1 MRIFAPISRSY
12 RLLALG
18 AMVMATTLPSLAT
31 ADDST
36 EIAGTWT
43 WTWKDGEG
51 KTHKHVL
58 DLESAAG
65 KLTGR
70 ERFDDLESVKV
81 DDLKLKDKE
90 LSFVVTRGQRRAEYK
105 GKVIGPKTVNGVV
118 NVAVTGQT
126 NEYQWTAERAIETK
140 KN

>member
-1 MRIFAPISRSY
+1 LSHSTLM
-12 RLLALG
+12 LG
-18 AMVMATTLPSLAT
+18 VLVMAFALPRLAI

-36 EIAGTWT
+36 ELAGTWT
-43 WTWKDGEG
+43 WSWKDGEG

-90 LSFVVTRGQRRAEYK
+90 LSFVVTRGERRAEYK
-105 GKVIGPKTVNGVV
+105 GKVISSKTINGVV
-118 NVAVTGQT
+118 NVAVKGQA
-126 NEYQWTAERAIETK
+126 NEFQWTAERAIETK
-140 KN
+140 KD